1 MEEERK
7 HFHNNRNRD
16 RDRGG
21 RHGRRMSHGNRPGR
35 SQRPLLTSSVNAAG
49 LCLVALVFS
58 MGVESIILLSVAGS
72 LGSAVV
78 AFSISA
84 LISYFAQRS
93 SKKWVEKASDVFF
106 FIGILIVIYV
116 GIILSDFAGMLGM

>member
-16 RDRGG
+16 RGG
-21 RHGRRMSHGNRPGR
+21 RHGRRMSHGNRSGR

-58 MGVESIILLSVAGS
+58 MGVENIILLSVAGP
-72 LGSAVV
+72 LGTAVI
-78 AFSISA
+78 AFAISA

-93 SKKWVEKASDVFF
+93 SKKKLEKTSDIFF

-116 GIILSDFAGMLGM
+116 AIVLGDFAGMLGM